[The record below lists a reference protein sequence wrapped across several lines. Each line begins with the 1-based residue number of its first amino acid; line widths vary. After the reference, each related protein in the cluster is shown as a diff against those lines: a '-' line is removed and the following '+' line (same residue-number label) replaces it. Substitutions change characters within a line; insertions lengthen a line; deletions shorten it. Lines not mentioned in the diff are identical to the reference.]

1 MAVEFPR
8 VRGIP
13 SCINLS
19 TYVQGMSDYELLC
32 EVIQVVN
39 KLSELASL
47 SVITYADPL
56 QWNITTQYPQNT
68 VVIDPQTGTAYL
80 STRPV
85 PAGVQIFNTD
95 YWTKIA
101 NIDGIYNQLI
111 SAITN
116 TVYEKFGMPAQE
128 AIETGSLV
136 WIDCALYKCVV
147 PVSAGQ
153 NIVSTSFIQ
162 TTLDAEFENLVE
174 QYKQIIENTT
184 SELNARISNIIANG
198 TQTEG
203 NTELIDIRT
212 GADGKVYPTAG
223 DAVRGQIDGVEEEIA
238 KYTIKSDTIITSEEG
253 LIAPYNDFD
262 TLPTNK
268 IIVYGHPWTNVRN
281 APAEFSSGTVLT
293 YSYSSLIESPGIS
306 QIVLSSNGNGMA
318 YRVKWATGWTEW
330 YYATNVSMGDVESKI
345 INKAVTRDK
354 ILTTPESLVAPYD
367 NFDTL
372 PTNKIITISTPW
384 ENLNNAPTHA
394 NTGVVLTLCW
404 STSVT
409 GGATQI
415 AIGSNGKY
423 ASRMMWGT
431 RWGEWYYAT
440 NVSMGDVESKIINK
454 AVTRDKILTT
464 PESLVAPYDNF
475 DTLPTNKIIT
485 ISTPWE
491 NLNNAPTHANTGVV
505 LTLCWSTSV
514 TGGATQIA
522 IGSNGKYAS
531 RMMWGTRWGEWYYP
545 SDITKADLEKPYPS
559 IALFEKIGVVG
570 DSWASGYVYHN
581 GKWYTKYNLSWCQQ
595 LARRNGVS
603 VTNYAYPGLST
614 RTWLTSDKG
623 LSLLNSNAPEN
634 LYLLCLGLNDFALGD
649 SYIGNP
655 EDMETGADSYYGN
668 YATIIKAIKNK
679 APNSKIVIFK
689 TNYKGYGNPELRAKF
704 DVADENIAS
713 HFEIPLINPKD
724 DSYIGGVDEYDYK
737 NFSNGHPT
745 YYQLSCLSKSYQRL
759 IEKCMYENQA
769 YFNDYVG

>member
-1 MAVEFPR
+1 MPYGPFQHGWPY
-8 VRGIP
+8 
-13 SCINLS
+13 SNFHDLNL
-19 TYVQGMSDYELLC
+19 DW
-32 EVIQVVN
+32 VI
-39 KLSELASL
+39 
-47 SVITYADPL
+47 SVIRELETKLTQFVALNPIKYANPF
-56 QWNITTQYPQNT
+56 QWDITRQYETNT
-68 VVIDPQTGTAYL
+68 VVINPQDGTAYL
-80 STRPV
+80 SIQPV
-85 PAGVQIFNTD
+85 PSGVQITNTD
-95 YWTKIA
+95 YWTEVA
-101 NIDGIYNQLI
+101 NIDGIYDQII

-116 TVYEKFGMPAQE
+116 TVYEKFGMPATE
-128 AIETGSLV
+128 NIEQNSLV

-223 DAVRGQIDGVEEEIA
+223 DAVRGQIDGVKEEIA

-293 YSYSSLIESPGIS
+293 YSYSSLIESAGCS

-367 NFDTL
+367 NFDTF

-394 NTGVVLTLCW
+394 NAGVVLTLCW

-409 GGATQI
+409 GGSTQI

-431 RWGEWYYAT
+431 
-440 NVSMGDVESKIINK
+440 S
-454 AVTRDKILTT
+454 
-464 PESLVAPYDNF
+464 
-475 DTLPTNKIIT
+475 
-485 ISTPWE
+485 
-491 NLNNAPTHANTGVV
+491 
-505 LTLCWSTSV
+505 
-514 TGGATQIA
+514 
-522 IGSNGKYAS
+522 
-531 RMMWGTRWGEWYYP
+531 WGEWYYP

-559 IALFEKIGVVG
+559 IALFEKIGVIG

-581 GKWYTKYNLSWCQQ
+581 GQWYTKYNLSWCQQ

-623 LSLLNSNAPEN
+623 LSLLNSSAPEN

-649 SYIGNP
+649 NYIGNI

-724 DSYIGGVDEYDYK
+724 DSYIGGVD
-737 NFSNGHPT
+737 
-745 YYQLSCLSKSYQRL
+745 
-759 IEKCMYENQA
+759 
-769 YFNDYVG
+769 

>member
-13 SCINLS
+13 SCVNLS

-47 SVITYADPL
+47 SVITYADPF
-56 QWNITTQYPQNT
+56 QWDITRQYATNT
-68 VVIDPQTGTAYL
+68 VVIDPSDGTVYL
-80 STRPV
+80 SVQPV
-85 PAGVQIFNTD
+85 PSGVPITNTE
-95 YWTKIA
+95 YWTA
-101 NIDGIYNQLI
+101 VTNLEGVYNQLI

-116 TVYEKFGMPAQE
+116 TVYEKFGMPADE
-128 AIETGSLV
+128 NIEQNSLV
-136 WIDCALYKCVV
+136 WIDGALYKCVV

-162 TTLDAEFENLVE
+162 TTLDNEFENLVE

-184 SELNARISNIIANG
+184 SELNARISNIIADG

-293 YSYSSLIESPGIS
+293 YSYSMLIESPGCS

-330 YYATNVSMGDVESKI
+330 YYAVSMGDVESKI

-367 NFDTL
+367 NFDTF

-431 RWGEWYYAT
+431 
-440 NVSMGDVESKIINK
+440 S
-454 AVTRDKILTT
+454 
-464 PESLVAPYDNF
+464 
-475 DTLPTNKIIT
+475 
-485 ISTPWE
+485 
-491 NLNNAPTHANTGVV
+491 
-505 LTLCWSTSV
+505 
-514 TGGATQIA
+514 
-522 IGSNGKYAS
+522 
-531 RMMWGTRWGEWYYP
+531 WGEWYYP
-545 SDITKADLEKPYPS
+545 FDITKADLEKPYPS
-559 IALFEKIGVVG
+559 IALFEKIGVIG
-570 DSWASGYVYHN
+570 DSWASGYVYHS
-581 GKWYTKYNLSWCQQ
+581 GQWYTKYNLSWCQQ

-623 LSLLNSNAPEN
+623 LSLLNSSAPEN

-649 SYIGNP
+649 NYIGNI

-759 IEKCMYENQA
+759 IEKCMYENQT
-769 YFNDYVG
+769 YFNDYVGS

>member
-19 TYVQGMSDYELLC
+19 THVQGMSDYELLC

-39 KLSELASL
+39 ELSELASL

-253 LIAPYNDFD
+253 LIAPYNNFD

-293 YSYSSLIESPGIS
+293 YSYSALIESPGIS

-423 ASRMMWGT
+423 ASRMMWGK
-431 RWGEWYYAT
+431 
-440 NVSMGDVESKIINK
+440 S
-454 AVTRDKILTT
+454 
-464 PESLVAPYDNF
+464 
-475 DTLPTNKIIT
+475 
-485 ISTPWE
+485 
-491 NLNNAPTHANTGVV
+491 
-505 LTLCWSTSV
+505 
-514 TGGATQIA
+514 
-522 IGSNGKYAS
+522 
-531 RMMWGTRWGEWYYP
+531 WGEWYYP

-559 IALFEKIGVVG
+559 IALFEKIGVIG

-581 GKWYTKYNLSWCQQ
+581 GQWYTKYNLSWCQQ

-649 SYIGNP
+649 NYIGNI